1 MEFKDFFESSSKDE
15 YPESGNLAAE
25 SGNLAAESGNLATES
40 GNLVFSIF
48 VSAVVVGFAL
58 IVAVVE
64 IAVVAVTAVGAT
76 DVTVGS

>member
-25 SGNLAAESGNLATES
+25 SGNLVL
-40 GNLVFSIF
+40 SIF

-64 IAVVAVTAVGAT
+64 IAVVAVTVVVATDVAVTVVVAS